1 MNSFNKEAF
10 RQQQKNVSKQEM
22 QKLEDESPKIDDEDK
37 NSEDVGTG
45 SYVDSGNRESDASI
59 QKYQTEFLTDP
70 ELTFM
75 SKISKS

>member
-1 MNSFNKEAF
+1 
-10 RQQQKNVSKQEM
+10 M

-59 QKYQTEFLTDP
+59 QKY
-70 ELTFM
+70 
-75 SKISKS
+75 